1 MRLLRFPQLVAACT
15 LALALLRAGGSQAQD
30 LEEPRARQGY
40 WIGLGMT
47 GGGAF
52 LVEKGKYTGF
62 YAGSGFSL
70 RLGQLLTRRLG
81 LGLVIDYSGAK
92 KNNDAGAAGGLA
104 IEGNASLWR
113 NLSVHTGV
121 GFGFVMLT
129 DQDTEAKSLRGG
141 AGSYLL
147 AGASY
152 DFFPWR
158 KRLTGGWAITPTL
171 NLRAMPDGDIH
182 AYTVLFSLQV
192 VRWSGLPRPM
202 LILPEE

>member
-1 MRLLRFPQLVAACT
+1 MSRFLPFVSGCI
-15 LALALLRAGGSQAQD
+15 LALVLLWAGTSHAQD

-40 WIGLGMT
+40 WLGLGLN
-47 GGGAF
+47 GGGVF
-52 LVEKGKYTGF
+52 MVEKGEYKGF

-81 LGLVIDYSGAK
+81 LGLVIDYAGAK
-92 KNNDAGAAGGLA
+92 KNNDAGGAGGLA
-104 IEGNASLWR
+104 IEGNVNLWR
-113 NLSVHTGV
+113 NLSVHSGV

-158 KRLTGGWAITPTL
+158 NRLTGGWAVTPTI
-171 NLRAMPDGDIH
+171 NFRAMPDGNIH
-182 AYTVLFSLQV
+182 AYTLLFSLQV
-192 VRWSGLPRPM
+192 VRWSGLPRNM